1 MCITCAVQLR
11 RRIAGRCIFRAFLP
25 QKVSRLRFLIMIDS
39 TKLRAEKEKALKKL
53 IRKWLMA
60 QETQGKAHALLARNP
75 NIKKPGKADKNS

>member
-1 MCITCAVQLR
+1 
-11 RRIAGRCIFRAFLP
+11 
-25 QKVSRLRFLIMIDS
+25 MIDS